1 MIFMYCY
8 IMCGEYR
15 ESKANPLMH
24 VKRKANKPTLLNL
37 CKKTLL
43 GMAMAVDIIGGT
55 GVESHIFY
63 KVLATKN
70 A

>member
-37 CKKTLL
+37 
-43 GMAMAVDIIGGT
+43 
-55 GVESHIFY
+55 
-63 KVLATKN
+63 
-70 A
+70 